1 MRGLRG
7 GQGNSLQKESW
18 ADVNDDG
25 VVNILDASN
34 AAFFFDTANS
44 YWAHP
49 QYSCSPTASIV
60 DICVISAM
68 LVNFDQGLTAQFGG
82 NMVNPST
89 ELNSLDPQIDP
100 YSTQLAGSNAC
111 VYYQTTTTSN
121 STLLLV
127 TC

>member
-1 MRGLRG
+1 FVKPWGSCIKSPQGQVVGGTSIATFFVISLPANANYMRGLRG

-82 NMVNPST
+82 NMV
-89 ELNSLDPQIDP
+89 
-100 YSTQLAGSNAC
+100 
-111 VYYQTTTTSN
+111 
-121 STLLLV
+121 
-127 TC
+127 